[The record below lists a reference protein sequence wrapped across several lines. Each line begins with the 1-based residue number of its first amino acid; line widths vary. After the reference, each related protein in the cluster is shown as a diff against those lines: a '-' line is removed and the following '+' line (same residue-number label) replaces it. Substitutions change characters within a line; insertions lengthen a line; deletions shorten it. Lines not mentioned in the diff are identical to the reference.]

1 MPIFDP
7 TQIHAAVAQTL
18 KDADLGDD
26 RNALVAVV
34 TVSPAGDLVVKGV
47 YAQKGQDATWSV
59 GALFAIDHERQL
71 EGGLE
76 IKASWK

>member
-7 TQIHAAVAQTL
+7 TAIQQAVAQTL
-18 KDADLGDD
+18 KDADLGDNT
-26 RNALVAVV
+26 NAFVAVV

-59 GALFAIDHERQL
+59 GALFAIDHERHL
-71 EGGLE
+71 EGGIEL
-76 IKASWK
+76 KASWK